1 MNTGDPPCDPTA
13 MCIPAEWLMCQPS
26 SSGHSPMSKTAC
38 FMSGVMFLHVDDI
51 LRSLESALQESTEEG
66 QVLTNENVAV
76 EYRWKMS
83 EILRLWRS
91 RNKFYSWG
99 PQEDLEKAEELFEVS
114 SSHLYPLLHLLT
126 SNRRGK
132 KIIRAATVKSE
143 SAARGV
149 DVMMADII
157 ACFVQVRDVQIVF
170 RRPELFR
177 CFLIRAS
184 CSSLLDW

>member
-1 MNTGDPPCDPTA
+1 
-13 MCIPAEWLMCQPS
+13 
-26 SSGHSPMSKTAC
+26 
-38 FMSGVMFLHVDDI
+38 
-51 LRSLESALQESTEEG
+51 
-66 QVLTNENVAV
+66 
-76 EYRWKMS
+76 MS

-114 SSHLYPLLHLLT
+114 SSYLYPLLYLLRR
-126 SNRRGK
+126 NRRGK

-143 SAARGV
+143 NAARSV
-149 DVMMADII
+149 DVIMADII

-177 CFLIRAS
+177 CFLIRAL